1 MSIKGFKL
9 VTGEEVISE
18 STISGDGRALLKN
31 PMQLRVVPPKIN
43 GAPPSMGFVPFPAFA
58 DQSKEVTI
66 LIEPL
71 HIAYTYDP
79 DQNIIDNYNAMMLGG
94 SSNQLITG

>member
-18 STISGDGRALLKN
+18 TTISQDGRALLKN

-58 DQSKEVTI
+58 DQSKEVLI
-66 LIEPL
+66 MIEPL
-71 HIAYTYDP
+71 HIAYTYEP
-79 DQNIIDNYNAMMLGG
+79 DQNIIENYNAMMSGS

>member
-1 MSIKGFKL
+1 MNIKGFKL
-9 VTGEEVISE
+9 VTGEEVISD
-18 STISGDGRALLKN
+18 STISNDGRAILKN

-58 DQSKEVTI
+58 DQSKEVVI
-66 LIEPL
+66 VIEPL

-79 DQNIIDNYNAMMLGG
+79 DSNIIENYNAMMSGG

>member
-9 VTGEEVISE
+9 VTGEEIISE
-18 STISGDGRALLKN
+18 TTVTQDGRAMLKN

-58 DQSKEVTI
+58 DQSKDI
-66 LIEPL
+66 SIIIEPL

-79 DQNIIDNYNAMMLGG
+79 DQNIIENYNTMMSGG

>member
-58 DQSKEVTI
+58 DQSKEPCLRLANQKEVF
-66 LIEPL
+66 
-71 HIAYTYDP
+71 
-79 DQNIIDNYNAMMLGG
+79 LGWSIKNRG
-94 SSNQLITG
+94 ALLGWPIKRGLS

>member
-1 MSIKGFKL
+1 MNIKGFKL
-9 VTGEEVISE
+9 VTGEEVISNT
-18 STISGDGRALLKN
+18 TIGVDGRALLIN

-58 DQSKEVTI
+58 DQSKDVAI
-66 LIEPL
+66 IIEPL

-79 DQNIIDNYNAMMLGG
+79 DQNIIDNYNAMMSGG

>member
-1 MSIKGFKL
+1 
-9 VTGEEVISE
+9 
-18 STISGDGRALLKN
+18 
-31 PMQLRVVPPKIN
+31 
-43 GAPPSMGFVPFPAFA
+43 MGFVPFPAFA

-79 DQNIIDNYNAMMLGG
+79 DQNIIDNYNAMMSGG

>member
-31 PMQLRVVPPKIN
+31 PMQLRVVHLKLTVHRLLWVLFRFQLLP
-43 GAPPSMGFVPFPAFA
+43 
-58 DQSKEVTI
+58 T
-66 LIEPL
+66 
-71 HIAYTYDP
+71 
-79 DQNIIDNYNAMMLGG
+79 
-94 SSNQLITG
+94 NQKRLQF